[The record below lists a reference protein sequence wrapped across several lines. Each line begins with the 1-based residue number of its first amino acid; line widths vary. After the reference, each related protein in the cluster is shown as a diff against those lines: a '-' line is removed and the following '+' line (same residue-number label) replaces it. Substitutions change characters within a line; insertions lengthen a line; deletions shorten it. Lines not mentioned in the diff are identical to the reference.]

1 MNAHATATRF
11 RPTDVYYTVCPVASA
26 VSIAVGRGE
35 LQAAFEG
42 TGVRLHNIRHSPDR
56 AVREAHYDQTQAN
69 LFREGGNIPPLWA
82 RSEGRNLRLI
92 GVTWIE
98 QYAAVLALPRSGIR
112 TPADLKGKK
121 LGLVRRPND
130 QIDYARATGLRGFL
144 TALKVGEVDRSQVS
158 FVDIAIDEPLVAA
171 RPAAGTL
178 SSSAFS
184 ATRLRKW
191 DGLLVKALY
200 EGAVDAIY
208 ITGPAAELESVLNAH
223 VVFDTREAADPFE
236 RINNTTPLAFTV
248 RGELL
253 ESDPDIVAAYVA
265 QNIRTARWAKANP
278 GEAIRYIARDSGSAE
293 ELVPFKYSPNVVN
306 ALEPSLD
313 ESLVR
318 YLEDQKRFLLQEGFL
333 HSDFSIQDFVA
344 PQPLAQARKIVDAEQ
359 LAPTS
364 A

>member
-1 MNAHATATRF
+1 MTNSRSNTPF

-26 VSIAVGRGE
+26 ISIAVGRGE
-35 LQAAFEG
+35 LESAFRG
-42 TGVRLHNIRHSPDR
+42 TGVTLHNIRHSADR
-56 AVREAHYDQTQAN
+56 AVREAHYNQSQAN

-92 GVTWIE
+92 GLTWIE
-98 QYAAVLALPRSGIR
+98 QYAAVLTLPSSGIR
-112 TPADLKGKK
+112 APEDLKGKR

-144 TALKVGEVDRSQVS
+144 TALSAGGVERTAVT
-158 FVDIAIDEPLVAA
+158 FVDITIEEPLVASQ
-171 RPAAGTL
+171 PAAGVL
-178 SSSAFS
+178 SASAFS
-184 ATRLRKW
+184 AARLRKW

-208 ITGPAAELESVLNAH
+208 VTGPAAELESVLNAH
-223 VVFDTREAADPFE
+223 VVFDTRQAPDPFD

-253 ESDPDIVAAYVA
+253 DSDPDIVTAYVA

-278 GEAIRYIARDSGSAE
+278 AEAIRYIARDSGSAE
-293 ELVPFKYSPNVVN
+293 ELVSLKYSPDVVK

-313 ESLVR
+313 DDLVG
-318 YLEDQKRFLLQEGFL
+318 YLTDQKDFLLREGFI
-333 HSDFSIQDFVA
+333 SNDFAIPEFVA
-344 PQPLAQARKIVDAEQ
+344 YEPLMDARALVDLEQ
-359 LAPTS
+359 RS
-364 A
+364 AAA

>member
-1 MNAHATATRF
+1 MSNATQF

-26 VSIAVGRGE
+26 ISIAVGRGE
-35 LQAAFEG
+35 LESAFRG
-42 TGVRLHNIRHSPDR
+42 TGVALHNIRHSPDR
-56 AVREAHYDQTQAN
+56 AVREAHYNQSQAN

-92 GVTWIE
+92 GLTWIE
-98 QYAAVLALPRSGIR
+98 QYAAVLALPSSGIR
-112 TPADLKGKK
+112 TPEDLKGKR

-144 TALKVGEVDRSQVS
+144 TALKAGGLDRSAVN
-158 FVDIAIDEPLVAA
+158 FADITIEEPLVADQ
-171 RPAAGTL
+171 PAPGVL

-184 ATRLRKW
+184 AARLRKW

-200 EGAVDAIY
+200 EGTVDAIY
-208 ITGPAAELESVLNAH
+208 VTGPAAELESVLNAH
-223 VVFDTREAADPFE
+223 VVFDTRQAPDPFE

-253 ESDPDIVAAYVA
+253 ESDPDIVTAYIA

-278 GEAIRYIARDSGSAE
+278 AEATRYIARDSGSAE
-293 ELVPFKYSPNVVN
+293 ELIPFKYSSDVTK

-313 ESLVR
+313 DDLLL
-318 YLEDQKRFLLQEGFL
+318 YLKEQKDFLLREGFIRN
-333 HSDFSIQDFVA
+333 DIDIAAFVA
-344 PQPLAQARKIVDAEQ
+344 HEPLRDARALVDAEQ
-359 LAPTS
+359 RS
-364 A
+364 AAA

>member
-1 MNAHATATRF
+1 MSNPTQF

-26 VSIAVGRGE
+26 ISIAVGRGE
-35 LQAAFEG
+35 LDSAFRG
-42 TGVRLHNIRHSPDR
+42 TGVTLHNIRQSPDR
-56 AVREAHYDQTQAN
+56 AVREAHYNQSQAN

-92 GVTWIE
+92 GLTWIE
-98 QYAAVLALPRSGIR
+98 QYAAVLALPSSGIR
-112 TPADLKGKK
+112 TPEDLKGKR

-144 TALKVGEVDRSQVS
+144 TALKAGGLDRSAVD
-158 FVDIAIDEPLVAA
+158 FVDITIEEPLVASQ
-171 RPAAGTL
+171 PAPGVL

-184 ATRLRKW
+184 AARLRKW

-208 ITGPAAELESVLNAH
+208 VTGPAAELESVLNAH
-223 VVFDTREAADPFE
+223 VVFDTRQAPDPVD

-253 ESDPDIVAAYVA
+253 ESDPDIVTAYVA

-278 GEAIRYIARDSGSAE
+278 AEATRYIARDSGSAE
-293 ELVPFKYSPNVVN
+293 ELVPLKYSPVVTR
-306 ALEPSLD
+306 ALEPSLED
-313 ESLVR
+313 DLLG
-318 YLEDQKRFLLQEGFL
+318 YLRDQKDFLFREGFIQK
-333 HSDFSIQDFVA
+333 DFPINDFVA
-344 PQPLAQARKIVDAEQ
+344 HEPLQAARALVAAEEG
-359 LAPTS
+359 S
-364 A
+364 AAG

>member
-1 MNAHATATRF
+1 MSITHRSTRF
-11 RPTDVYYTVCPVASA
+11 PETDVYYTVCPVASA
-26 VSIAVGRGE
+26 ISIAVGRGE
-35 LQAAFEG
+35 LQSAFEG
-42 TGVRLHNIRHSPDR
+42 SGVTLHNIRHSPDR
-56 AVREAHYDQTQAN
+56 AVREAHYNQSQAN

-82 RSEGRNLRLI
+82 RSEGRDLRLI
-92 GVTWIE
+92 GLTWIE
-98 QYAAVLALPRSGIR
+98 QYAAVLALPNSGIR
-112 TPADLKGKK
+112 SPEHLSGKR

-144 TALKVGEVDRSQVS
+144 TALKAGGVDRSAVS
-158 FVDIAIDEPLVAA
+158 FVDITIEEPLVATQ
-171 RPAAGTL
+171 PAAGVL

-184 ATRLRKW
+184 AARLRRW

-208 ITGPAAELESVLNAH
+208 VTGPAAELESVLNAN
-223 VVFDTREAADPFE
+223 VVFDTRQATDPFD

-253 ESDPDIVAAYVA
+253 DSEPDIVTAYVA

-278 GEAIRYIARDSGSAE
+278 AEATRYIARDSGSAE

-313 ESLVR
+313 ENLIG
-318 YLEDQKRFLLQEGFL
+318 YLEDQKNFLVREGFL
-333 HSDFSIQDFVA
+333 RNDFAIADFVA
-344 PQPLAQARKIVDAEQ
+344 HGPVRAARALVDQEQ
-359 LAPTS
+359 RS
-364 A
+364 AAA